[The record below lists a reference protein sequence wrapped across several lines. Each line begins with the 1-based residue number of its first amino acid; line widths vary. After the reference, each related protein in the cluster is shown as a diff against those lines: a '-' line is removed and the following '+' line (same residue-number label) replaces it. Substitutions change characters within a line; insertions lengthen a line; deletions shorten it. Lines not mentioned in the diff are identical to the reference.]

1 MTSAM
6 HHHLIAVYVAIFA
19 GLFAAFSGIA
29 VALLSQH
36 HDKRLRNVKVRIG
49 RKRSD

>member
-19 GLFAAFSGIA
+19 GLFGIA